1 MRKVLVM
8 LLLIRFTMCLGQTQN
23 LTDHFK
29 SGQKLSELS
38 AKNLKEISGLAT
50 SIANPKMLWA
60 HNDKGNEPEVYLLDE
75 KLNITLT
82 CKLQGITNRDW
93 EDIAVGPGPDPS
105 RFYIYVGDIGDN
117 DAVHEY
123 KHVYRFVEPKL
134 VPGQNVITVSRIDI
148 ITIQLSDAKKD
159 MESIMIDPA
168 TRNLYLISKRE
179 NPTYVYEVKY
189 PYATSGTVTAVK
201 LFSIPFTE
209 IVAADIN
216 PVTGDILLKNYEHV
230 YFWKNSEKKS
240 LLTLLKQPPLEV
252 PYIPEPQGESITWAR
267 DGSGFYTLSEQK
279 GKKKAYLYYYPLK

>member
-1 MRKVLVM
+1 MRNIFVLA
-8 LLLIRFTMCLGQTQN
+8 LLFSITECFGQPQN

-60 HNDKGNEPEVYLLDE
+60 HNDKGNEPELYLLDE
-75 KLNITLT
+75 KLNIALT
-82 CKLQGITNRDW
+82 CKLQGATNRDW
-93 EDIAVGPGPDPS
+93 EDITVGPGPDPS
-105 RFYIYVGDIGDN
+105 KFYIYVGDIGDN
-117 DAVHEY
+117 DAVHQY

-134 VPGQNVITVSRIDI
+134 APGQNVIIISKFDI
-148 ITIQLSDAKKD
+148 IKIQLSDAKKD

-168 TRNLYLISKRE
+168 TKNLYLISKRE
-179 NPTYVYEVKY
+179 NPTHIYEVKY
-189 PYATSGTVTAVK
+189 PYASSDAVTAEK

-216 PVTGDILLKNYEHV
+216 PLTGDILLKNYDHV
-230 YFWKNSEKKS
+230 YFWKNSGKKN
-240 LLTLLKQPPLEV
+240 LLTLLKQTPLEV

-279 GKKKAYLYYYPLK
+279 GKKKSYLYFYSLK